1 MHPIDPRPEPSVD
14 SSDNSLPPA
23 AATDCSASCGG
34 ENGTIPL
41 SASETDRRA
50 QSDRRE
56 KPTSPWAA
64 FPPAGYRMR
73 NRRVE
78 EHRQPYFTDRFS
90 PLIFLGILMLIAATF
105 VDAGLTV
112 YVLRGGGSEVNPLM
126 DRLLSHSIEAF
137 VIGKYLL
144 TVVGLPVLLI
154 FRNHYLFGTQLR
166 VGHLIP
172 VSVALYAVLIGY
184 QVILIDQRIGW

>member
-1 MHPIDPRPEPSVD
+1 MNPQPGPSLDSISTPIVPRESG
-14 SSDNSLPPA
+14 A
-23 AATDCSASCGG
+23 
-34 ENGTIPL
+34 E
-41 SASETDRRA
+41 RRS
-50 QSDRRE
+50 QPDRRE

-64 FPPAGYRMR
+64 LPPAGDRMR
-73 NRRVE
+73 NRRGE

-90 PLIFLGILMLIAATF
+90 PVIFAGVLMLIAATF

-112 YVLRGGGSEVNPLM
+112 YVLHRGGCEVNPLM
-126 DRLLSHSIEAF
+126 QRLLSRSVEAF

-144 TVVGLPVLLI
+144 TVIGLPVLLI
-154 FRNHYLFGTQLR
+154 FRNYYLFGTQLR

-184 QVILIDQRIGW
+184 QVILIEQRIGW

>member
-1 MHPIDPRPEPSVD
+1 MNPEPIPLASPADSGRSPDSRVD
-14 SSDNSLPPA
+14 
-23 AATDCSASCGG
+23 
-34 ENGTIPL
+34 EHGTAPL
-41 SASETDRRA
+41 SAAEAERRA

-64 FPPAGYRMR
+64 FPPAGHRVR

-90 PLIFLGILMLIAATF
+90 PLIFVGVLMLIVATL
-105 VDAGLTV
+105 VDAGLTI
-112 YVLRGGGSEVNPLM
+112 YVLQGGGSEANPLM
-126 DRLLSHSIEAF
+126 DRLLSHGIEAF
-137 VIGKYLL
+137 VVGKYLL
-144 TVVGLPVLLI
+144 TVIGLPVLLI

-166 VGHLIP
+166 VGYLIP
-172 VSVALYAVLIGY
+172 ISVALYAVLISY

>member
-1 MHPIDPRPEPSVD
+1 MNPQPEPFVESVD
-14 SSDNSLPPA
+14 NLISPTESDA
-23 AATDCSASCGG
+23 
-34 ENGTIPL
+34 
-41 SASETDRRA
+41 DRRN
-50 QSDRRE
+50 QSDRRQE
-56 KPTSPWAA
+56 PTSPWAA
-64 FPPAGYRMR
+64 FPPAGQRMK

-78 EHRQPYFTDRFS
+78 EHRRPYYTDRFS
-90 PLIFLGILMLIAATF
+90 PAIFAAVLLLIVATL
-105 VDAGLTV
+105 VDAGLTI
-112 YVLRGGGSEVNPLM
+112 YVLDGGGSEANPLM
-126 DRLLSHSIEAF
+126 GRLLNHSIEAF

-172 VSVALYAVLIGY
+172 ASVALYAVLIGY

>member
-1 MHPIDPRPEPSVD
+1 MNSRPDPLVESAG
-14 SSDNSLPPA
+14 NSTPPA
-23 AATDCSASCGG
+23 EQGDCRDSRIHENEAASADAG
-34 ENGTIPL
+34 ED
-41 SASETDRRA
+41 DRRVEL
-50 QSDRRE
+50 DRRR

-64 FPPAGYRMR
+64 FPPAGHRVR
-73 NRRVE
+73 NRRSA
-78 EHRQPYFTDRFS
+78 EHRRPYFTDRFS
-90 PLIFLGILMLIAATF
+90 PLIFVGILALIAATF

-112 YVLRGGGSEVNPLM
+112 YVLHGGGCEVNPLM
-126 DRLLSHSIEAF
+126 EKLLSRSVETF

-154 FRNHYLFGTQLR
+154 FRNYYLFGTQLR

-184 QVILIDQRIGW
+184 QVILIQQRIGW

>member
-1 MHPIDPRPEPSVD
+1 MNLQPEP
-14 SSDNSLPPA
+14 LGEPA
-23 AATDCSASCGG
+23 ANSISPAESGDCPDFRVN
-34 ENGTIPL
+34 ENGTVPFV
-41 SASETDRRA
+41 STEAERRA

-64 FPPAGYRMR
+64 LPPAGHRMK
-73 NRRVE
+73 NRRSE

-90 PLIFLGILMLIAATF
+90 PAIFVGVLLLIAATL
-105 VDAGLTV
+105 VDAALTV
-112 YVLRGGGSEVNPLM
+112 YVLQGGGCEANPLM
-126 DRLLSHSIEAF
+126 ERLLDHSVEAF

-172 VSVALYAVLIGY
+172 ASVALYAVLISY

>member
-1 MHPIDPRPEPSVD
+1 MAASPGE
-14 SSDNSLPPA
+14 SDTNRRSQA
-23 AATDCSASCGG
+23 
-34 ENGTIPL
+34 
-41 SASETDRRA
+41 DRR
-50 QSDRRE
+50 Q
-56 KPTSPWAA
+56 KPTSPWGA
-64 FPPAGYRMR
+64 FPPAGLRMK
-73 NRRVE
+73 NRRAR
-78 EHRQPYFTDRFS
+78 EHCQPYFTDRFS
-90 PLIFLGILMLIAATF
+90 PVIFVGVILLIVATF

-112 YVLRGGGSEVNPLM
+112 YVLHGGGCEVNPLM

-154 FRNHYLFGTQLR
+154 FRNYYLFGTQLR
-166 VGHLIP
+166 VGYLIP

>member
-1 MHPIDPRPEPSVD
+1 
-14 SSDNSLPPA
+14 
-23 AATDCSASCGG
+23 
-34 ENGTIPL
+34 
-41 SASETDRRA
+41 
-50 QSDRRE
+50 
-56 KPTSPWAA
+56 
-64 FPPAGYRMR
+64 MR
-73 NRRVE
+73 NRRTE

-90 PLIFLGILMLIAATF
+90 PVIFVGVLALIAATF

-112 YVLRGGGSEVNPLM
+112 YVLHGGGCEVNPLM
-126 DRLLSHSIEAF
+126 QRLLSRSVEAF

-154 FRNHYLFGTQLR
+154 FRNYYLFGTHLR

-184 QVILIDQRIGW
+184 QVILIQQRIGW